1 MKTITDRVDQIF
13 TEWDK
18 PDSPGCA
25 LAVIKDGEI
34 IYKRGYGMA
43 NLEHNVP
50 IKPETVFDIGS
61 TSKQFTALSIL
72 LLARHGKLSLDDPIQ
87 KYLPEMPE
95 YEKPITVRH
104 LVHHTSGI
112 RDYLTLMALAN
123 LPFENDYQEAVVV
136 ELIARQKQLNFLP
149 GEEHL
154 YCNSGYFL
162 MSEIVQRVSGKNLR
176 DFAEEHIFGPLGMKN
191 SHFHNNFKE
200 IVPNRASGYGRKK
213 EGGFEI
219 DMGIFDVLGDGAVY
233 TNVEDLFLWDQNFY
247 NNKLDGGGQDLIEQM
262 QTVGILNSGEK
273 LEYAF
278 GLMVSNYRGLKTVSH
293 GGSWYGYRAQLMRF
307 PEQRF
312 SVICLANL
320 GDMAPENLCNQ
331 VADIYLEDL
340 LEADVVE
347 KGADDQP
354 AFEITEALLKEKIGS
369 YQDPEK
375 GINAEVTVN
384 KKGLILDTMGY
395 KFTLAAVTP
404 DHFIAQDAPV
414 KLDVHFEEDNK
425 KMSVLIADGV
435 ETFALTRIEA
445 VQLTTEELKEYEGN
459 YFSPELNITYHL
471 NVKED
476 QLSVTPETPFLKIL
490 KPTLRDAFS
499 AGMPS
504 IKFDRTETGAISG
517 FNINAGR
524 VKDVHFEKVST
535 LD

>member
-1 MKTITDRVDQIF
+1 MKTITDRVDQVF
-13 TEWDK
+13 AEWDR

-25 LAVIKDGEI
+25 LAVIQDGKI

-50 IKPETVFDIGS
+50 IKPETIFDIGS

-95 YEKPITVRH
+95 YEKTITVRH
-104 LVHHTSGI
+104 LVHHTSGL

-123 LPFENDYQEAVVV
+123 LPFENDYQEPVVV
-136 ELIARQKQLNFLP
+136 DLIARQNQLNFLP

-154 YCNSGYFL
+154 YSNSGYFL
-162 MSEIVQRVSGKNLR
+162 MSEIVQRASGKNLR

-200 IVPNRASGYGRKK
+200 IVPNRASGYGKKK

-219 DMGIFDVLGDGAVY
+219 DMGIFDVMGDGAVY

-262 QTVGILNSGEK
+262 QTVGVLNSGEK

-278 GLMVSNYRGLKTVSH
+278 GLMVSTYRGLKTVSH
-293 GGSWYGYRAQLMRF
+293 GGSWYGYRAQLLRF

-320 GDMAPENLCNQ
+320 GDMPPDSLCCQ
-331 VADIYLEDL
+331 VADIYLENL
-340 LEADVVE
+340 LEAKEVE
-347 KGADDQP
+347 KGADDQVV
-354 AFEITEALLKEKIGS
+354 FEITEALLQEKIGAYHS
-369 YQDPEK
+369 KEK
-375 GINAEVTVN
+375 GASAEVTAAS
-384 KKGLILDTMGY
+384 KTLTLDTLGY
-395 KFTLAAVTP
+395 KFTLVATTP
-404 DHFIAQDAPV
+404 DHFIAQDAPA
-414 KLDVHFEEDNK
+414 KLDVYFEDGNK
-425 KMSVLIADGV
+425 IMSVVIADGI
-435 ETFALTRIEA
+435 ETFTFTRIET
-445 VQLTTEELKEYEGN
+445 VQLTAEELKEYEGS
-459 YFSPELNITYHL
+459 YFSSELNITYHF

-476 QLSVTPETPFLKIL
+476 QLTVTPETPFMKIL
-490 KPTLRDAFS
+490 KPTLPDNFS

-504 IKFDRTETGAISG
+504 IKFNRSENGKITG
-517 FNINAGR
+517 FKINAGR
-524 VKDVHFEKVST
+524 VKGILFEKVAS
-535 LD
+535 